1 MKLSIVLPTYK
12 EKKGVHYAVECLQ
25 RALEHFKHSYEIIF
39 VNDGPRDETWREIE
53 RASAQHTEVRG
64 TCLSRNFGKEAAIY
78 AGLAEAKGECVVV
91 MDSDMQHPPEKI
103 IPMFELW
110 ERGFEIVEGV
120 KEHRGTE
127 SIFYK
132 GASKIFYRTIRRI
145 TKFNMESSSDY
156 KLLDR
161 KVVDSYLQLQEN
173 QLFFRALTYWL
184 GYRSASISYIVNERV
199 EGETT
204 WSLKG
209 LIRYAIT
216 NVTSFSMLPMQIV
229 TFLGVLFSL
238 LAMVVGTNA
247 LIQFF
252 YGEALEGFTT
262 VILLLLI
269 FGGIVMISLGILG
282 YYIARIYDEVRKR
295 PRYIV
300 AEKTID
306 EKI

>member
-12 EKKGVHYAVECLQ
+12 EKKGIHYAVACLHKT
-25 RALEHFKHSYEIIF
+25 LEQFTASYEIIF
-39 VNDGPRDETWREIE
+39 VNDGPRDETWHEIE
-53 RASAQHTEVRG
+53 KASIEHINVRG
-64 TCLSRNFGKEAAIY
+64 ICLSRNFGKEAAIY
-78 AGLAEAKGECVVV
+78 AGLSEARGECVVV

-103 IPMFELW
+103 LDMYALW
-110 ERGFEIVEGV
+110 EQGYEIVEGV
-120 KEHRGTE
+120 KEHRGKE
-127 SIFYK
+127 SAFYK
-132 GASKIFYRTIRRI
+132 GASKLFYETIRRI

-184 GYRSASISYIVNERV
+184 GYRSTSVAYVVNERV

-204 WSLKG
+204 WSLRG
-209 LIRYAIT
+209 LVRYAIT

-229 TFLGVLFSL
+229 TALGILFSL
-238 LAMVVGTNA
+238 LAIVVGVNA
-247 LIQFF
+247 FVQFF
-252 YGEALEGFTT
+252 NGEALEGFTT

-269 FGGIVMISLGILG
+269 IGSIMMVSLGIIG

-300 AEKTID
+300 AEKTTD
-306 EKI
+306 EEN